1 MFTVSWEISWERE
14 KSACLY
20 KEDTKSKNKYY
31 HYVTYTQFTQ
41 Q

>member
-1 MFTVSWEISWERE
+1 MSTVSWEISEKGNRE
-14 KSACLY
+14 HDY
-20 KEDTKSKNKYY
+20 NEDTKSKNKYC